1 MLKWFKRLLAKYDAW
16 CLSMG
21 LTPDKTRNAVASL
34 TEVNPPP
41 IPRVVI
47 RRNSDAPF

>member
-21 LTPDKTRNAVASL
+21 LTPDKKRSCIPYRSEPTTDTQSRNKAQQ
-34 TEVNPPP
+34 
-41 IPRVVI
+41 
-47 RRNSDAPF
+47 